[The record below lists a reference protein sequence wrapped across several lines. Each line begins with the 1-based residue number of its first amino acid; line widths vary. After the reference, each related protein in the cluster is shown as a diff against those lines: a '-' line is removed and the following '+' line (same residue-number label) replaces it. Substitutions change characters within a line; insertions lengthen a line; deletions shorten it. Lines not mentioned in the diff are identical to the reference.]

1 MAREAGYPKTYTF
14 ESLAE
19 WERAV
24 DRILH
29 EDGPIFVDLQVEP
42 GERYPE
48 DFRRLYDLEYRERFL
63 RALAN
68 T

>member
-1 MAREAGYPKTYTF
+1 
-14 ESLAE
+14 LAE